1 MDDGLKDINLRE
13 FLLWLLRRRRRFR
26 VTGNSMLPL
35 LNLGDEVLVDPKAY
49 LHFRPHPDDIVVA
62 QHPYRQNLRLIKRVT
77 MVNDNGDC
85 LLEGD
90 NPLESTDSRTFGPVS
105 VEKIMGR
112 VTSRF

>member
-49 LHFRPHPDDIVVA
+49 LHFRPHPDDIVV
-62 QHPYRQNLRLIKRVT
+62 
-77 MVNDNGDC
+77 C

>member
-1 MDDGLKDINLRE
+1 MAEELKDLNLRE

-49 LHFRPHPDDIVVA
+49 LHFRPRPDDIVVA
-62 QHPYRQNLRLIKRVT
+62 QHPNRRNVRLIKRVT
-77 MVNDNGDC
+77 TVNDNGDC
-85 LLEGD
+85 YLAGD
-90 NPLESTDSRTFGPVS
+90 NRLESTDSRTFGPVS
-105 VEKIMGR
+105 AANILGR